1 MTALNGDPEALAVFQ
16 NFNLSSKKDYVLW
29 LEEAKTEATRLKR
42 LETTLQWLAEGKTR
56 MWKYK
61 K

>member
-1 MTALNGDPEALAVFQ
+1 M
-16 NFNLSSKKDYVLW
+16 LW

-42 LETTLQWLAEGKTR
+42 LETTLAWLAEGKTR

>member
-1 MTALNGDPEALAVFQ
+1 M
-16 NFNLSSKKDYVLW
+16 LW
-29 LEEAKTEATRLKR
+29 LEEAKTEATKLKR
-42 LETTLQWLAEGKTR
+42 LETALMWIGEGKTR